1 VERHLE
7 WMRLRG
13 MSPLTIQ
20 RRRAVLLRLRAALPH
35 GGLLAASPAELQAWR
50 ASLTVA
56 PDAVAVYVS
65 HVRRFYAWAVADG
78 LLPASPAATLPAPPR
93 SWYLPRPIGEQEL
106 LEAVAAAPPRIR
118 PWLVLAGWAGLRAKE
133 IALLRREHVLD
144 SRNPPVLLVAAGATK
159 GHHERLVPLSDFALA
174 ELGPHLPA
182 RGWVFPRL
190 DGQLGPNTPARVSQ
204 AANRHLHDCGIPET
218 LHQLRHRFAT
228 SAYAASHDL
237 RVVQELLGHRSIRAT
252 TGYADYDRAAAIAAV
267 QAIPAPRRRRV
278 LSSPRIEPDV
288 ARDPH
293 QETGGYR

>member
-1 VERHLE
+1 MERHLE

-218 LHQLRHRFAT
+218 LHQLRHSALTHDAEAGASTPMLMAKSGHT
-228 SAYAASHDL
+228 SVASLARYARPSAEAL
-237 RVVQELLGHRSIRAT
+237 ARWQERN
-252 TGYADYDRAAAIAAV
+252 D
-267 QAIPAPRRRRV
+267 PARRR
-278 LSSPRIEPDV
+278 
-288 ARDPH
+288 
-293 QETGGYR
+293 